1 MHRILVRAQFHRRE
15 IGEVAELLEIFHN
28 LFKKKKFEKE
38 KGLKFHFIAPVYL
51 YDFLVYIYL
60 KLCVR
65 LLFDF
70 FQMLREPYPRGII
83 KYRSPITPLIMLPLK
98 EKCQS
103 YKGQEC
109 WKEVLF
115 G

>member
-1 MHRILVRAQFHRRE
+1 MHTSTEDKWGRWQNSWKYFTTYLKK
-15 IGEVAELLEIFHN
+15 IF
-28 LFKKKKFEKE
+28 FEKE
-38 KGLKFHFIAPVYL
+38 KGLKFHFLAPVYL
-51 YDFLVYIYL
+51 YDFLIYIYF
-60 KLCVR
+60 KLRLR

-70 FQMLREPYPRGII
+70 FQMLREPYPRGIM

-98 EKCQS
+98 EKCQV